1 MTNLSRICRLG
12 SISLLLA
19 SFSQAS
25 FAEDG
30 TVDYLSLDPASSA
43 AYAIETLGLENVP
56 LEDNSLMAN
65 QRIVSFG
72 NNGSQIRFKRP
83 ETMAEEGEFQAQ
95 IADIKIDRDD
105 FLTWTTANTAAKVK
119 DLSPLL
125 EKLISGE
132 VSFIGPILQNDGES
146 YQVFFQLPEAG
157 YIEVIGSTI
166 SKAEHQSMPRKW
178 AQVWDQMDT
187 YGVSSIP
194 TRLLSLG
201 GSDGRMFDTIDESR
215 PDEEMKKITFYYEG
229 YLRGMHI
236 EYASGASLSYGSV
249 TDTAYAL
256 DIPDEE
262 TIKKAVVC
270 KFKPEDSDSDR
281 LSFVHLSTETS
292 KTQFGYAETEDSC
305 KSLLPHEKHTVV
317 GFYGRHDE
325 DMHSLGL
332 ITRPMVGEISE
343 RPESE
348 LVYSDLVGENI
359 GRDFDSIAL
368 NKSAKIKKID
378 FYYDEYLR
386 GIVIDY
392 DNNTRLRFGKDSGI
406 PHTIELSYNDNLI
419 SILACKIKPNES
431 ESYRVG
437 FMHIRS
443 SYKEVSFGSTE
454 TESDCEPFVPE
465 DEKSFIAGFHGS
477 QDEEITSLGVIFGR
491 STSTISY

>member
-1 MTNLSRICRLG
+1 MISLSRLCGTGI
-12 SISLLLA
+12 ISLLLT
-19 SFSQAS
+19 SFSQTSLANG
-25 FAEDG
+25 G
-30 TVDYLSLDPASSA
+30 TVDYLSLDPAKTSQ
-43 AYAIETLGLENVP
+43 YAIETLGLENVP
-56 LEDNSLMAN
+56 VEDNSLMAN

-72 NNGSQIRFKRP
+72 DNGSLIRFKRP
-83 ETMAEEGEFQAQ
+83 ETMAAEGEFQAQ
-95 IADIKIDRDD
+95 IIDIETNRDD
-105 FLTWTTANTAAKVK
+105 FLTWTTANTAVSVD

-125 EKLISGE
+125 ERLISSE
-132 VSFIGPILQNDGES
+132 AAFIGPIMRNDGQS

-157 YIEVIGSTI
+157 YIEVISSTI
-166 SKAEHQSMPRKW
+166 SKAEHQNMPRSW

-187 YGVSSIP
+187 YGVSDIP

-201 GSDGRMFDTIDESR
+201 GSEGRMFDTIDESR

-249 TDTAYAL
+249 TDTAYTL

-270 KFKPEDSDSDR
+270 KFKPEGSER
-281 LSFVHLSTETS
+281 LSFVHLSTETT

-325 DMHSLGL
+325 DIHSLGL
-332 ITRPMVGEISE
+332 ITRPMVDEIRE
-343 RPESE
+343 RPENE
-348 LVYSDLVGENI
+348 LVYSEIVGENI
-359 GRDFDSIAL
+359 GNGFDTIAL
-368 NKSAKIKKID
+368 NKSAKIRKID

-406 PHTIELSYNDNLI
+406 PHTIELSYNDHLI
-419 SILACKIKPNES
+419 SILACKIKANEN
-431 ESYRVG
+431 ETNRVG

-443 SYKEVSFGSTE
+443 SSREVSFGSAE

-465 DEKSFIAGFHGS
+465 DEKSFISGFHGS
-477 QDEEITSLGVIFGR
+477 QDEEITSLGVIFDR
-491 STSTISY
+491 STSTISF